1 VRLLLAALWGCFVV
15 SPELT
20 ALAVSAG
27 TQVVALLATDAWE
40 ATKAAVASVWRRV
53 HPERAELVEAELVE
67 ARAEVVAARAAGDT
81 QGEQALA
88 GEWQGRL
95 RRLFAADAE
104 AATELLR
111 ALGELARQ
119 LPETER
125 VQIGTIGMSA
135 TATGQGRTYQV
146 GQGSQH
152 ITER

>member
-1 VRLLLAALWGCFVV
+1 MNPELAAL
-15 SPELT
+15 
-20 ALAVSAG
+20 AASAG

-40 ATKAAVASVWRRV
+40 ATKAAVGSVWRRV
-53 HPERAELVEAELVE
+53 HPERAELVDAELVE
-67 ARAEVVAARAAGDT
+67 ARAEVVAARAAGDM

-111 ALGELARQ
+111 ALDKLAGQ
-119 LPETER
+119 LPDAER
-125 VQIGTIGMSA
+125 VQIGKIGMRA
-135 TATGQGRTYQV
+135 TATSHGRTYQV

>member
-1 VRLLLAALWGCFVV
+1 MNPELAA
-15 SPELT
+15 
-20 ALAVSAG
+20 SAG

-40 ATKAAVASVWRRV
+40 ATKAAVGSVWRRV

-67 ARAEVVAARAAGDT
+67 ARAEVVAARAAGDM

-104 AATELLR
+104 VATELLR
-111 ALGELARQ
+111 ALDKLAGQ
-119 LPETER
+119 LPEAER
-125 VQIGTIGMSA
+125 VKIGKIGMSA
-135 TATGQGRTYQV
+135 TATSHGRTYQV

>member
-1 VRLLLAALWGCFVV
+1 MT
-15 SPELT
+15 PELA
-20 ALAVSAG
+20 ALAVSAS
-27 TQVVALLATDAWE
+27 TQVVALLATDAWK
-40 ATKAAVASVWRRV
+40 ATKAAVGSVWRRV
-53 HPERAELVEAELVE
+53 HPERAELVEAELTE

-81 QGEQALA
+81 HSEQALA

-111 ALGELARQ
+111 ALDELAGQ
-119 LPETER
+119 LPEAER
-125 VQIGTIGMSA
+125 VQIGNIRMSA
-135 TATGQGRTYQV
+135 TATGHGRTYQV